1 LTLSSRRGVTPGAAR
16 PARALVM
23 AAEETV
29 AVPLGMK
36 RYETMFLMLPDAS
49 EDELAKEIAKWESLL
64 LEHGAAHVE
73 TLNRGRQPVAYSIKG
88 FPEVVYVQFNYVAP
102 GLAAKALETELAAPV
117 LGDRKLVMRFMTKL
131 Y

>member
-1 LTLSSRRGVTPGAAR
+1 MRPGCEPNHSKPSLATSSSNSSATWAASPRAQCADPAPSSLSPSQAAARLSSCARVTLSSRRGVTPGAAR

-49 EDELAKEIAKWESLL
+49 EDELAKEVRRES
-64 LEHGAAHVE
+64 
-73 TLNRGRQPVAYSIKG
+73 
-88 FPEVVYVQFNYVAP
+88 
-102 GLAAKALETELAAPV
+102 
-117 LGDRKLVMRFMTKL
+117 
-131 Y
+131 